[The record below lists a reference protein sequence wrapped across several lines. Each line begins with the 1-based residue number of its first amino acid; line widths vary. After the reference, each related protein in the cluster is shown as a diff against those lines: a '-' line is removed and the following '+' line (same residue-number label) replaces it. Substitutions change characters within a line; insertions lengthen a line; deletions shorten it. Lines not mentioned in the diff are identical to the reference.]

1 MATTCNAVAYDV
13 KLVEHLAP
21 YLGPMTKLELKALTK
36 FTAQGII
43 QRDRVAEVAMA
54 NVGGFEINSIFG
66 MDFSDGSDAKTVV
79 SSARCNN
86 PAKNQWMNSF
96 EVRNIATK
104 TGDLRVIAYN
114 KILDKFQYFLIPH
127 KAYKHL
133 KTTLSIIIETKVSK
147 GDPGFTGIGKTTRKF
162 WEYECDTF
170 EELCT
175 GKVDLKAKAIKA
187 SAKRT
192 EINSSEWLPLSG
204 TDGKLYQM
212 GCA

>member
-66 MDFSDGSDAKTVV
+66 MDFSDVMAPWIAILV
-79 SSARCNN
+79 S
-86 PAKNQWMNSF
+86 
-96 EVRNIATK
+96 IAVAFWFK
-104 TGDLRVIAYN
+104 D
-114 KILDKFQYFLIPH
+114 FLIPH